1 LHVGTGFAGNVQAA
15 IEARAFVKVIMM
27 GPPGAGKGTQSA
39 MLARQ
44 LGVPSISTG
53 DMLREEVRRKT
64 TLGGA
69 AKRHMDKGEL
79 VPDAVIIGVIEERL
93 RQPDCAPGFI
103 LDGFPRTVAQ
113 AEALGSVLD
122 VLKYRIDQVVSI
134 AVPNEELIKRL
145 SGRRTCR
152 DCGAL
157 YHIIFDPPT
166 NAGICNKCNGD
177 LYQRDD
183 DHEDI
188 IVSRLEI
195 YARETT
201 ALLEYYRARGLLAEV
216 DGIGGREDILARVL
230 ECLGVRAA

>member
-1 LHVGTGFAGNVQAA
+1 MN
-15 IEARAFVKVIMM
+15 VIMT

-39 MLARQ
+39 MLARH

-64 TLGGA
+64 ALGSE
-69 AKRHMDKGEL
+69 AKRYMDKGEL
-79 VPDAVIIGVIEERL
+79 VPDGVIVGVIDERL

-113 AEALGSVLD
+113 AEGLDRVLGALRR
-122 VLKYRIDQVVSI
+122 RIDQVVSI
-134 AVPNEELIKRL
+134 TVPNEELIKRL
-145 SGRRTCR
+145 SGRRVCR
-152 DCGAL
+152 DCGTL

-188 IVSRLEI
+188 ITSRLEV
-195 YARETT
+195 YARET
-201 ALLEYYRARGLLAEV
+201 APLLEYYRARGLLTEV
-216 DGIGGREDILARVL
+216 DGIGGRDDILARVL
-230 ECLGVRAA
+230 ERLGVRPA